1 MGQIPKHPSH
11 RIQSS
16 SAVNRTGAVDDA
28 AGGGSRPFTKASP
41 LGPDAIKRSPAGNGN
56 AGEVGYRRPPK
67 AGQFRKGVSGNPKGR
82 EKGAKNFSTLLT
94 EALSEHVTIIEDGS
108 PRRIS
113 KLELMLKQLADQG
126 AGGNLRALSIV
137 LQRVDAAQNRAT
149 VEQTDVLDEADQEVA
164 QALIRRIRNTP
175 EGSEND

>member
-1 MGQIPKHPSH
+1 
-11 RIQSS
+11 
-16 SAVNRTGAVDDA
+16 V
-28 AGGGSRPFTKASP
+28 
-41 LGPDAIKRSPAGNGN
+41 
-56 AGEVGYRRPPK
+56 
-67 AGQFRKGVSGNPKGR
+67 R

-94 EALSEHVTIIEDGS
+94 EALSEHVTIIENGS
-108 PRRIS
+108 PRRSS

-149 VEQTDVLDEADQEVA
+149 AEQTDVLDEADQEVA